1 MSEPV
6 IAIVSVGVALGVL
19 QLAVGGFMFAFWR
32 DTRADMRAAEER
44 AAEALE
50 VARADV
56 RAAEER
62 SAEALEVA
70 RADMRAAEDR
80 AARAHESA
88 RADMREFERA
98 MRALGYDVAAL
109 KPENPSS
116 MLSSPPPSDAQLR

>member
-50 VARADV
+50 VARAD
-56 RAAEER
+56 
-62 SAEALEVA
+62 
-70 RADMRAAEDR
+70 MRAAEDR

-98 MRALGYDVAAL
+98 MRALGYDIAAL
-109 KPENPSS
+109 KADPQPSS
-116 MLSSPPPSDAQLR
+116 ASPSTPSAAQPHER